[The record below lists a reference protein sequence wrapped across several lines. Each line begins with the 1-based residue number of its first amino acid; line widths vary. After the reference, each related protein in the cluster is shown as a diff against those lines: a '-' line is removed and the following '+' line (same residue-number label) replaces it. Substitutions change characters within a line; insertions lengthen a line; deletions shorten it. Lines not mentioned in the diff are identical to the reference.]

1 MGRPPAKIG
10 TLSAPTFEKASSGNW
25 RARSRVC
32 LANGQVRQI
41 MAVRPTKSAAVDALR
56 RKANDLTSPP
66 RPRPGAHRGL
76 FRPRTPRRLA
86 RAKTP

>member
-66 RPRPGAHRGL
+66 SPPPRRS
-76 FRPRTPRRLA
+76 PRTLSSPNSS
-86 RAKTP
+86 TPG